1 MGNEFRAARRAAAL
15 GPPSPH
21 VLVTEID
28 GDLALYDAERNEVH
42 VLNVSAG
49 DIWRLLD
56 GERDLD
62 EIVALIAEAYSAHP
76 DDVRPDVAAAV
87 ATFVDRG
94 LLPAGRGG

>member
-1 MGNEFRAARRAAAL
+1 
-15 GPPSPH
+15 

-62 EIVALIAEAYSAHP
+62 EIVALIAEAYSADP
-76 DDVRPDVAAAV
+76 DDVRTHVAGAI

-94 LLPAGRGG
+94 LLPAGGGG